1 MLLQGLSY
9 QKSRRHLMQ
18 AICAIGDCQ
27 GTRDEKSRIICPKE
41 NLLDCI
47 KIHIAFL
54 LAGLAE
60 IGGG

>member
-1 MLLQGLSY
+1 
-9 QKSRRHLMQ
+9 MQ

-27 GTRDEKSRIICPKE
+27 GTRDEKSRIICPKG

-47 KIHIAFL
+47 IIHIAFL